1 MIDRLVRTILVGS
14 IALFFAVVVFNNLT
28 DYSANFAFVSHVL
41 SMDTTFKNPSVMW
54 RAITSPGMHH
64 AAYASIIAWEAATA
78 LLCGLA
84 TVRMARAVR
93 GDAAAFARGV
103 TTATVGLTASMLLW
117 LGGFLIVGG
126 EWFLMWQSTTWS
138 GQDAAFRMFA
148 VTALVLLIVARRDPS
163 RP

>member
-1 MIDRLVRTILVGS
+1 MFDRLVRTILVGS

-54 RAITSPGMHH
+54 RAITSPALHH
-64 AAYASIIAWEAATA
+64 AAYASIIAWEAMTA
-78 LLCGLA
+78 FLCGLA
-84 TVRMARAVR
+84 TVRMASGIR
-93 GDAAAFARGV
+93 GDISSFPRGV
-103 TTATVGLTASMLLW
+103 KMATIGLTASMLLW

-126 EWFLMWQSTTWS
+126 EWFLMWQSPTWN

-148 VTALVLLIVARRDPS
+148 VTALVLLIVTRQER
-163 RP
+163 